1 VIIRKKRGLA
11 GSKMAPV
18 GSNRKERIEAWL
30 MQYSGVIAAE
40 IDRFSMTR
48 EDREDACQMAQ
59 IRAYKAIFENGGE
72 EMPPAAYLRRIA
84 HNVAVS
90 MYRQRSRDAMGHLS
104 QEGLESYDNLCSDG
118 MITAD
123 FALCFETA
131 ITEVRR
137 LVSTI
142 DDPRVRFALFHRKYS
157 QDRLASLL
165 GVSRSWLQR
174 RINDAFQGSVLAEAA
189 DF

>member
-1 VIIRKKRGLA
+1 
-11 GSKMAPV
+11 MDHP
-18 GSNRKERIEAWL
+18 GSNRKERIESWL
-30 MQYSGVIAAE
+30 LQYNGVIAAE
-40 IDRFSMTR
+40 LDRFSMTR
-48 EDREDACQMAQ
+48 EEKEDASQIAK
-59 IRAYKAIFENGGE
+59 IRAFKAIFESNVG

-90 MYRQRSRDAMGHLS
+90 MYRQRSRDAMGHLA
-104 QEGLESYDNLCSDG
+104 QEGLESYDNLSSEG
-118 MITAD
+118 MISAD

-174 RINDAFQGSVLAEAA
+174 RINDAFQGSVLAETA